1 MTGSSFKDLDI
12 YLHKESDTTMK
23 QYSMTID
30 KPAKNMGG
38 DRYVISDTGKSIYVP
53 QELSREGG
61 ASRDD
66 LVLHLNT
73 SSVSDTSEI
82 TMDAFTLLRKATS
95 TGDDRYTPGPNNVT
109 WNGDIYLPCE
119 MRVQTIYV
127 GIAPLNVN

>member
-1 MTGSSFKDLDI
+1 L
-12 YLHKESDTTMK
+12 YKELGTAMK
-23 QYSMTID
+23 QYSLTIERL
-30 KPAKNMGG
+30 AKNMGG
-38 DRYVISDTGKSIYVP
+38 DRYVISETGNSIYVP

-66 LVLHLNT
+66 LILHLDT

-82 TMDAFTLLRKATS
+82 TMDEFTLLRKASS
-95 TGDDRYTPGPNNVT
+95 TGDDRYTPGPENFT

-127 GIAPLNVN
+127 GIEPLNVN

>member
-1 MTGSSFKDLDI
+1 
-12 YLHKESDTTMK
+12 MK
-23 QYSMTID
+23 QYSMTIE
-30 KPAKNMGG
+30 KLAKNMGG
-38 DRYVISDTGKSIYVP
+38 DRYVISDTGKSLYVP

-61 ASRDD
+61 ANRKD
-66 LVLHLNT
+66 LVLHLDT
-73 SSVSDTSEI
+73 SDTSDTST

-127 GIAPLNVN
+127 GIEPLNVR